1 MAISNN
7 FTDTITVTY
16 SGNGKAVSAPVG
28 SYTGKYDAGVAV
40 VVPAGSSDLEFDVS
54 FPHTAIQSCIM
65 SADQNLTVK
74 VNSSGSPTETFDLK
88 ATAAMVWATDYTGS
102 NPFGH
107 DVTKLFI
114 SNAGATDAK
123 FNLRV
128 LYN

>member
-1 MAISNN
+1 M
-7 FTDTITVTY
+7 
-16 SGNGKAVSAPVG
+16 SGNTIVHATYGPFLISAQVSGYVFRP
-28 SYTGKYDAGVAV
+28 S
-40 VVPAGSSDLEFDVS
+40 
-54 FPHTAIQSCIM
+54 QSV
-65 SADQNLTVK
+65 QVNLR
-74 VNSSGSPTETFDLK
+74 
-88 ATAAMVWATDYTGS
+88 ATDYTGS